1 MNSYSIF
8 QFSNLII
15 YIILIVVITRYART
29 KPKGIFLIYLVAA
42 SFWSLSSFLAHASF
56 TGESAY
62 FWIRLIPFGAMWV
75 LVAYSH
81 FITTFVQR
89 GTRLV
94 FRIGYGYL
102 IIITIMIALGYIPR
116 GIIPIGDYNISP
128 DYGPWLIVFTVFGL
142 YIMGTAAYVLIRSYQ
157 ASRDPMYRNRIAYLL
172 IGIGLMTVFGFVSE
186 FLPPPR
192 YPVDHIG
199 HLGNAIVI
207 SYAILRYRLLDV
219 KIAIRKGLVYS
230 GITAFITTVY
240 LIVLFGLQ
248 QFLHTWATTAS
259 LVAIIAMTAVMAL
272 VFNPIRFFIQ
282 NGVDKLF
289 YGKRYDYRQMVLS
302 FAHRM
307 SNVMEL
313 DELAEAFLQPI
324 TQAVNAKQASL
335 LFTNND
341 DFSSRFA
348 FRSVKQEPVI
358 PIHLRLNGPIAKRL
372 QREDGP
378 LFTETLDIEPEFKGL
393 WQEERDSLEAA
404 EVEVLFPIKSKHSLI
419 AILALSRK
427 HPRGSYESDDIDL
440 MMTLANEAA
449 VVIENAR
456 IYERAK
462 QRANTD
468 ELTGL
473 FNHRYFHQRLDEE
486 IARSSRFG
494 HVFSLILFDLD
505 LFKTYNDIHGHLA
518 GDDILKQV
526 AQHIKLAIRRIDIG
540 VRYGG
545 DEFAVILPQTSV
557 DDAHVLAERLRHRI
571 ESRTDSK
578 GIPVTCSM
586 GVASWPTD
594 GVMREDIVQAADGAL
609 YYAKQT
615 GRNRICLASEV
626 ALSEVLKMEVPA
638 EGKGAILSTIYA
650 LAATVDAKDHHT
662 YGHSKKVTKYA
673 TDIAE
678 ALGYSEEKLASIR
691 AAALLHDIGKIG
703 VSDRLLEKTGTLSP
717 EDWEPIRA
725 HPNLG
730 VAILK
735 HVEGLRDSLPGVQYH
750 HERYDGAGYP
760 VGLKG
765 ENIPLDARILA
776 IADSYDAMTSL
787 RPYRPGKFTH
797 EQAIAELERC
807 AGTQFDPTIIRVFAS
822 LDRETQPKVAKT
834 NQRRYPLVAN

>member
-1 MNSYSIF
+1 
-8 QFSNLII
+8 
-15 YIILIVVITRYART
+15 
-29 KPKGIFLIYLVAA
+29 
-42 SFWSLSSFLAHASF
+42 
-56 TGESAY
+56 
-62 FWIRLIPFGAMWV
+62 MWV

-81 FITTFVQR
+81 FITTFTHKGAR
-89 GTRLV
+89 GILILGYSYLLV
-94 FRIGYGYL
+94 IAVLIG
-102 IIITIMIALGYIPR
+102 LGYIPK
-116 GIIPIGDYNISP
+116 GVVPLGDSNIAP
-128 DYGPWLIVFTVFGL
+128 DYGQWFILFNVFGL
-142 YIMGTAAYVLIRSYQ
+142 YLMGTAIFVLVKSYQ
-157 ASRDPMYRNRIAYLL
+157 ASRSPEHRNRIVYLFV
-172 IGIGLMTVFGFVSE
+172 GISLLTIFGFLYQG
-186 FLPPPR
+186 LPQQK
-192 YPVDHIG
+192 YALDHIG
-199 HLGNAIVI
+199 HLGNAIMI
-207 SYAILRYRLLDV
+207 TYAILRYRLLDIKV
-219 KIAIRKGLVYS
+219 AARRGLAYS
-230 GITAFITTVY
+230 GITVCITTTY
-240 LIVLFGLQ
+240 LIVLYSLQ
-248 QFLHTWATTAS
+248 QFLHAWASTAS

-272 VFNPIRFFIQ
+272 VFNPVRLFVQ

-289 YGKRYDYRQMVLS
+289 YGKRYNYRQMVLS

-307 SNVMEL
+307 SNIMEL

-324 TQAVNAKQASL
+324 TSAVNAKQASL

-341 DFSSRFA
+341 DFSSRSA
-348 FRSVKQEPVI
+348 VRLVKQEPVI
-358 PIHLRLNGPIAKRL
+358 PIHLRLHGPIAKRL

-378 LFTETLDIEPEFKGL
+378 LYTETIDIEPEFKGL

-440 MMTLANEAA
+440 MTTLANEAA

-494 HVFSLILFDLD
+494 HVFSLLLLDLD

-526 AQHIKLAIRRIDIG
+526 AQHIKLTIRRIDIG

-594 GVMREDIVQAADGAL
+594 GVMREDIVHAADGAL

-626 ALSEVLKMEVPA
+626 ALSEILKMETPV

-662 YGHSKKVTKYA
+662 YGHSKKVAKYA

-678 ALGYSEEKLASIR
+678 ALGYSEEKLATIR

-735 HVEGLRDSLPGVQYH
+735 HVDGLRESLPGVKYH

-776 IADSYDAMTSL
+776 VADSYDAMTSL
-787 RPYRPGKFTH
+787 RPYRPSKFTH
-797 EQAIAELERC
+797 EQAVAELERC
-807 AGTQFDPTIIRVFAS
+807 AGTQFDPTVVRVFAS

-834 NQRRYPLVAN
+834 SQGRYPLVAN